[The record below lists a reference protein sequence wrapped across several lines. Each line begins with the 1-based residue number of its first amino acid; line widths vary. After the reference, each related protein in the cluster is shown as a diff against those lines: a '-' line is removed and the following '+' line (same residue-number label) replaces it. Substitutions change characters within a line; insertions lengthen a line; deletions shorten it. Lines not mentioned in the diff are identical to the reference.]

1 MTILTILIMVA
12 LLATVVSL
20 VWGIGSMA
28 HGGRFDEKH
37 STQLMSA
44 RVILQGLVIVLM
56 LIAFVISA
64 N

>member
-1 MTILTILIMVA
+1 MTILTTLIMVA
-12 LLATVVSL
+12 LLGTVVTL

-28 HGGRFDEKH
+28 HGGRFDLKH

-56 LIAFVISA
+56 LIAFIISA
-64 N
+64 G

>member
-1 MTILTILIMVA
+1 MTVLTILIMVA

-37 STQLMSA
+37 STQLMGA